1 MTAVMNLSIMQGYK
15 MVLIPKFDM
24 KMVFEAIKKHKVTL
38 FPGAPTIY
46 IALLNSPLL
55 KEYDIS
61 SIRACISGSAPL
73 PVEVQEKFEKVTG
86 GKLVEGYGL
95 TESSPVTHSNFFM
108 GKSECQVASEFR
120 GQIQKQSLC
129 RLKLVRH
136 YRQEK

>member
-1 MTAVMNLSIMQGYK
+1 M
-15 MVLIPKFDM
+15 
-24 KMVFEAIKKHKVTL
+24 TL

-95 TESSPVTHSNFFM
+95 TESSPVTHSNFY

-129 RLKLVRH
+129 HLKLVRH